1 MSLRLRLATSP
12 PLLRLAWPG
21 APRPTPDLRIEPG
34 SGPRPGPW
42 EDKPAIDLD
51 ETQPMLVGGP
61 ARVSWEQVP
70 VRCIRC
76 SGELVQGVTP
86 VHVERRGLR
95 ADWDAVPAWVCR
107 RCEAPYFEAR
117 EVDVIRRSVVLMQG
131 AVGPQPERELKE
143 T

>member
-1 MSLRLRLATSP
+1 MSLRVRLAISP

-21 APRPTPDLRIEPG
+21 DRRPNRDSWGQEPQ
-34 SGPRPGPW
+34 
-42 EDKPAIDLD
+42 KPVIDLD
-51 ETQPMLVGGP
+51 ETQPMLVGSP

-76 SGELVQGVTP
+76 NGELAQGVTP
-86 VHVERRGLR
+86 VHVERQGVR

-107 RCEAPYFEAR
+107 RCEAPYFEPR

-131 AVGPQPERELKE
+131 AVSPK
-143 T
+143 